1 MQGAKKGVPS
11 VKEHFP
17 RAPWGARNHV
27 AFYRLSMSS
36 TRTHSED
43 SFIYLQARIDAEF
56 SATLVGGL
64 TRPPGLEF
72 LGGVHGRA
80 CDSKGE
86 CNGLQ
91 GRACDSKGGQGTS
104 FSQQQPKGLPI
115 GFCQSFGASWK
126 GLTVE

>member
-1 MQGAKKGVPS
+1 MNLFCMQGAKKGVPS

-86 CNGLQ
+86 GNGLQ
-91 GRACDSKGGQGTS
+91 GRTCDSKGKEPPFPS
-104 FSQQQPKGLPI
+104 SSQK
-115 GFCQSFGASWK
+115 ASRLAFVSHLAQV
-126 GLTVE
+126 GRD